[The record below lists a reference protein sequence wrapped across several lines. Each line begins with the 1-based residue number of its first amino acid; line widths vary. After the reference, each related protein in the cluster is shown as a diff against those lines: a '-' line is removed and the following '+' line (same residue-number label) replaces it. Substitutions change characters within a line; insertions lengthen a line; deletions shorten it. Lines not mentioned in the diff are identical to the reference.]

1 MTHHSTTATESVAGS
16 STDLETPAE
25 TRTAPIRVTTSE
37 RRPGSLL
44 PNSISLETAC
54 YGLIFVLAILT
65 RFWDLGSRALHHDES
80 LHSYYSW
87 VFAQGG
93 GYRHDPLMHGPFLF
107 HANALAYLLFGT
119 TDYVSRLMPAV
130 AGVIIVMLPWLLRG
144 RNRLGKW
151 GALVAS
157 ALLLISP
164 SILYYSRFIRH
175 DVYCLLGTFVLAIAI
190 LRYLERPQARWAITG
205 GIAIGF
211 LFCTKEVSFIVIFIF
226 VTFLGLAI
234 AWRSAKSI
242 IAIGV
247 LALVAFFAADKA
259 LHSYGVKPLPGIP
272 WDNPTNQQ
280 VSNFTGQL
288 ISNPIILAAI
298 GIGLLAIVLA
308 ILVLDRKR
316 RRGYWIDGI
325 LGDAPEGS
333 SSAALAELLW
343 ERRGLLIGIA
353 CALGI
358 FVVFYTTFFSN
369 MRGIVTGSVGA
380 LGYWLGQQDVQRGAQ
395 PWFYYLL
402 LVPQYEFIGV
412 LCLPPATI
420 WVLWRWFSGKFQH
433 RSQDRRLFLRGFLIY
448 WALLML
454 AVLSW
459 AGEKMPWL
467 TIHIALPLTLLAA
480 SIIGGCIEWL
490 EAHRTETA
498 RWVRQQG
505 VAFGL
510 AAAGLG
516 IAGFLILAWASA
528 GPFKTTQSGAG
539 LALRSWASQHWA
551 FVYLPWIVLI
561 LLIAAAQIRL
571 GAKRALSILAIAGT
585 LVLGAGE
592 VHAGWRFTYRQ
603 GDVPYDM
610 LLYVQTSPYVPT
622 LSRNLQKLSQL
633 TTGGMGLSIWFDGA
647 TQWPFNYYLRNFP
660 NRVLFGDTLPGPPT
674 AGVILLSQDYDKAS
688 IDNQLAAN
696 YTMFE
701 YPMRWWYPEEVTYR
715 RFAYAP
721 ELNDPS
727 RQNYQNSQ
735 KGPYTVG
742 DVLGSV
748 VNSVSSMGQPSEQG
762 KVFREVTYRQLPST
776 VGVYW
781 FKVFIRN
788 DLLPTWYRVSYDQ

>member
-1 MTHHSTTATESVAGS
+1 MTHRFTTATEPITGGGTGLRIADQ
-16 STDLETPAE
+16 TK
-25 TRTAPIRVTTSE
+25 TAPVRLPSID
-37 RRPGSLL
+37 RRPGKLL
-44 PNSISLETAC
+44 PSSISLETAC
-54 YGLIFVLAILT
+54 YALIFMLAILT

-87 VFAQGG
+87 VFAEGG

-119 TDYVSRLMPAV
+119 TDYVSRVMPAV

-144 RNRLGKW
+144 RQQLGQW
-151 GALVAS
+151 GALTAS
-157 ALLLISP
+157 VLLLISP

-175 DVYCLLGTFVLAIAI
+175 DIYCLLGTFVLAIAI
-190 LRYLERPQARWAITG
+190 LRYLETPQPRWAITG
-205 GIAIGF
+205 GISIGF

-234 AWRSAKSI
+234 AWRSAKGL

-259 LHSYGVKPLPGIP
+259 LHGYGVAKLPGIP
-272 WDNPTNQQ
+272 WDNPTNKQ
-280 VSNFTGQL
+280 VAHFAGQL
-288 ISNPIILAAI
+288 ISNPIILAAL
-298 GIGLLAIVLA
+298 GIGLLAIVFA
-308 ILVLDRKR
+308 ILLLDRKR

-333 SSAALAELLW
+333 TSAAFAELLW
-343 ERRGLLIGIA
+343 ERRGLLIGIV
-353 CALGI
+353 CAFGI
-358 FVVFYTTFFSN
+358 FIVFYTTIFTN
-369 MRGIVTGSVGA
+369 MRGLVTGSVGA

-402 LVPQYEFIGV
+402 LLPQYELIGV

-420 WVLWRWFSGKFQH
+420 WVLWRWFGGKLRQ
-433 RSQDRRLFLRGFLIY
+433 RPQDRRLFLRGFLIY
-448 WALLML
+448 WDFLML

-480 SIIGGCIEWL
+480 SVIGACIEWL
-490 EAHRTETA
+490 EAHRAVTTA
-498 RWVRQQG
+498 WIRQQG

-516 IAGFLILAWASA
+516 IAGFLVLAWASS
-528 GPFKTTQSGAG
+528 GPFESSNNGAG
-539 LALRSWASQHWA
+539 LGLRSWAAQHWA

-561 LLIAAAQIRL
+561 LLIAAGLIRL

-610 LLYVQTSPYVPT
+610 LLYVQTSPYVPR

-674 AGVILLSQDYDKAS
+674 AAVILLSEDYDKPA

-696 YTMFE
+696 YTMIE

-721 ELNDPS
+721 DLNDTT
-727 RQNYQNSQ
+727 RQDYQDNK
-735 KGPYTVG
+735 KGPYTLT
-742 DVLGSV
+742 DTLESV
-748 VNSVSSMGQPSEQG
+748 WHSIASLGQPSEQG

-776 VGVYW
+776 VGVYY